1 MFTLSTLIV
10 TECYFLEEVS
20 ETLDLVQDVLDDVWK
35 MDSYQVYSH
44 VRMRHLM
51 HIIGIFLSSIK
62 YVLILLLLIQSAGRR
77 LLTYF
82 LL

>member
-1 MFTLSTLIV
+1 MLF
-10 TECYFLEEVS
+10 FLEEVS

-35 MDSYQVYSH
+35 MDSYQVYSQ

-51 HIIGIFLSSIK
+51 HIIGILLSSIK
-62 YVLILLLLIQSAGRR
+62 YVLILLLFIQSAGRR
-77 LLTYF
+77 LLTHF